1 MEKVQELTQLL
12 KRLNSGE
19 DPASVKKQAKEFLST
34 VDAADLSI
42 AEQQLL
48 DEGLSTADLQNLCT
62 LHLQMIGDQVGKMKA
77 SLPPGHV
84 ISTLVS
90 EHETIL
96 CFLDELWWLNECISK
111 MEAYNPEEDK
121 FRKLAHIASH
131 LVAAELH
138 HQREEDI
145 LFPALEER
153 GVYGPTAIMKEEHAR
168 LREKKHELE
177 KLADSVS
184 EVDFGEFK
192 RRLREVVDYIV
203 PTLRDHIF
211 KENNILYPTA
221 LKVIEDGQIWTKLKA
236 ECDKI
241 GYCCFTPPENQR
253 TAPTFLERLGRRLKT
268 PKLSPSR

>member
-19 DPASVKKQAKEFLST
+19 DPVSVKEQAKDFLST
-34 VDAADLSI
+34 VNACDLSI
-42 AEQQLL
+42 AEQQLM
-48 DEGLSTADLQNLCT
+48 DEGLSAADLQNLCT
-62 LHLQMIGDQVGKMKA
+62 AHLQMIGDQVDKMKA

-96 CFLDELWWLNECISK
+96 CFLDELWWLNERIGE
-111 MEAYNPEEDK
+111 MAVYDPESDK
-121 FRKLAHIASH
+121 FRKISHIAKH

-138 HQREEDI
+138 YQREEEI

-153 GVYGPTAIMKEEHAR
+153 GVYGPTAIMKEEHIQ
-168 LREKKHELE
+168 LMEKKHELE
-177 KLADSVS
+177 NLTDDVS
-184 EVDFGEFK
+184 KMDFEDFK
-192 RRLREVVDYIV
+192 YRFDDVIKFIV
-203 PTLRDHIF
+203 PTLRDHIS

-221 LKVIEDGQIWTKLKA
+221 LEVIEDESVWTKLKE

-241 GYCCFTPPENQR
+241 GYCCFAPPEN
-253 TAPTFLERLGRRLKT
+253 
-268 PKLSPSR
+268 